1 MILTCERTLAA
12 AAALEHTKWMAPT
25 RSPYLEKARENERSL
40 RVGCVGSGYMPMFLA
55 KLCVMIISKPC
66 EQNVSKASAWL
77 RCIQMHIYPFMYIHM
92 YTHNVCTYT
101 RIHMHINEHK
111 HT

>member
-1 MILTCERTLAA
+1 MILTWERTLAA
-12 AAALEHTKWMAPT
+12 AGALEHTKWMAPT

-66 EQNVSKASAWL
+66 EQNALA
-77 RCIQMHIYPFMYIHM
+77 RQRYIHM
-92 YTHNVCTYT
+92 YIYIYTYIHISMYTHTYT
-101 RIHMHINEHK
+101 HAHICI
-111 HT
+111 